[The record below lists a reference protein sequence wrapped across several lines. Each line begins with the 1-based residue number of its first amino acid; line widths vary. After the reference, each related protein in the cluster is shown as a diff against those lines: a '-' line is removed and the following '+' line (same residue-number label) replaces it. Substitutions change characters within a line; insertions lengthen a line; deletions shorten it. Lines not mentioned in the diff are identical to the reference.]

1 MSSAFC
7 SIEEAFTGTG
17 GIKQKKKSRR
27 EHFVPSTLPSSPDPD
42 TDQAIP
48 EPMGPPP
55 SATLSKVEAT
65 GNGLNDFF
73 PLPGETAGADD
84 WAKAFTLQ
92 GSQVPQMKRPDG
104 SVPVSGQPTLW
115 RQVPAPA
122 TIPTSISSLPG
133 DIQQRLDTLTRQLE
147 ALTKPTPMQSTA
159 ELFLFVAIGLLF
171 LLAIDTLLRCA
182 TTVAISSKGS
192 VPMSGGGGRRMGLS
206 RRFRFW

>member
-7 SIEEAFTGTG
+7 SIEEAFSGAG
-17 GIKQKKKSRR
+17 GNKQKKKSRR
-27 EHFVPSTLPSSPDPD
+27 EHFVPSQLPSSPDPD

-115 RQVPAPA
+115 RQVPVPA
-122 TIPTSISSLPG
+122 VPTSVSSLPG
-133 DIQQRLDTLTRQLE
+133 DIQQRLDALTRQLE

-182 TTVAISSKGS
+182 TAVAVSKGS
-192 VPMSGGGGRRMGLS
+192 APMSGGNRRMGLS

>member
-7 SIEEAFTGTG
+7 SIEEAFSGAG
-17 GIKQKKKSRR
+17 GNKQKKKSRR
-27 EHFVPSTLPSSPDPD
+27 EHFVPSQLPSSPDPD

-115 RQVPAPA
+115 RQVPVPA
-122 TIPTSISSLPG
+122 VPTSVSSLPG
-133 DIQQRLDTLTRQLE
+133 DIQQRLDALTRQLE

-182 TTVAISSKGS
+182 TAVAVSKGS
-192 VPMSGGGGRRMGLS
+192 APMSGGGRRMGLS